1 MVTKLSIKTSQTL
14 NDTRGMEKVH
24 SFTNKLIYEPPRVS
38 HGDGFMPHILH
49 IKDNF
54 QEHFIS

>member
-24 SFTNKLIYEPPRVS
+24 SFTNEGYNASERGDRKLYRTIQMS
-38 HGDGFMPHILH
+38 ALC
-49 IKDNF
+49 IKK
-54 QEHFIS
+54 